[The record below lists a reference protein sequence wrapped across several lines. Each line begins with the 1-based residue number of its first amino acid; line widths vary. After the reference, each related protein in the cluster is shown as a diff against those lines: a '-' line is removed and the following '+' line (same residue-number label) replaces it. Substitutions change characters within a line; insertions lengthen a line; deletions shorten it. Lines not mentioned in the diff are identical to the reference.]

1 MWIETTYLWT
11 TNHLQWSITHSCLG
25 PPTMFST
32 EWKECER
39 SGHVTSISLFLYTA
53 KAKLKAN
60 TYNVCIWL
68 QYPWKAEFVRPED
81 QHSQLLMFFP
91 VLVRLPYYIPLF
103 AIPLWLEHTSI
114 HMLGWEEDW
123 QMGGLR
129 GDSEFLLCFF
139 TLKFLGWES
148 GKLEKSERDV
158 WPSSTTNSSPI
169 TLLWTQTAEERRKG
183 GRHHY
188 LCQMGGTETDTV
200 VPQLWKL
207 LMTEQLAV

>member
-11 TNHLQWSITHSCLG
+11 TNHLQWSITHLCLEMQKAEANQYIVG
-25 PPTMFST
+25 QPTLFST
-32 EWKECER
+32 ELKECER

-81 QHSQLLMFFP
+81 QHSYICSTTSNVFQ

-129 GDSEFLLCFF
+129 GDSDF
-139 TLKFLGWES
+139 TVHFGIPRVGIKEAWKIWEMFDS
-148 GKLEKSERDV
+148 VQR
-158 WPSSTTNSSPI
+158 
-169 TLLWTQTAEERRKG
+169 
-183 GRHHY
+183 
-188 LCQMGGTETDTV
+188 
-200 VPQLWKL
+200 
-207 LMTEQLAV
+207 